1 MEKEIS
7 FAHDRIDTLVLGRKF
22 VSPDTQKFVLEHYR
36 GARFRDALRIELAVG
51 EAWLFDYGP
60 LVLWGVSEEDK
71 QRLRNQLQDY
81 VDTPA
86 DRPDMESFQFIVNA
100 PELRIHEDKL
110 SLPSNRALVRLAA
123 SHALAQSVKLGVFET
138 IAQDVI
144 QSNEY
149 IPRALA
155 KNGRI
160 PLARRALTKLRGAL
174 FSTRSDIV
182 LNFNLLD
189 TPEFFWDYPEL
200 EPTYGLVARYLDIV
214 PRTTLLNKKLE
225 TIHELLE
232 MLASERNHQ
241 HAAFLEWIIIALI
254 AVDIVVYFLH

>member
-1 MEKEIS
+1 MDKELT

-22 VSPDTQKFVLEHYR
+22 VSPDTQQFVLEHYR
-36 GARFRDALRIELAVG
+36 GARYRDALRIDLSVG

-60 LVLWGVSEEDK
+60 LIMWGVSEEDK
-71 QRLRNQLQDY
+71 QRLRNQLRDY
-81 VDTPA
+81 VDSPA
-86 DRPDMESFQFIVNA
+86 ERPDMESFQFQLNA
-100 PELRIHEDKL
+100 PELRMHEDKL
-110 SLPSNRALVRLAA
+110 SLPSDALLVRLAA
-123 SHALAQSVKLGVFET
+123 SHALAQSVKLSVFEA

-160 PLARRALTKLRGAL
+160 PLRRKELTKLRGAL

-200 EPTYGLVARYLDIV
+200 EPTYSLVARYLDVV
-214 PRTTLLNKKLE
+214 PRTNLLNKKLE

-241 HAAFLEWIIIALI
+241 HAAFLEWIIIILI
-254 AVDIVVYFLH
+254 AFEIVVYFWR